1 MSLGRN
7 AKVWLALTVL
17 TLASFSLGLGH
28 TGDHGALWI
37 LLLALGK
44 ALLLGFRYMELHAA
58 HLAWKCGF
66 VGALSILIGL
76 LLGVASWV
84 G

>member
-17 TLASFSLGLGH
+17 TLASFSLGLGN
-28 TGDHGALWI
+28 TGDHGAFWI

-44 ALLLGFRYMELHAA
+44 ALLLGFRFMELHVA
-58 HLAWKCGF
+58 HVAWKCAF
-66 VGALSILIGL
+66 IGALSTLVGL